1 MIPQYDPIWP
11 GKKDLINLDLSDE
24 GYYKIIIEKAW
35 AQLIADKWESLKKK
49 SWLDNFANVSIL
61 VYNILYTRAG

>member
-11 GKKDLINLDLSDE
+11 GKKKDLINLDLSDE

-49 SWLDNFANVSIL
+49 VD
-61 VYNILYTRAG
+61 

>member
-49 SWLDNFANVSIL
+49 KLI
-61 VYNILYTRAG
+61 R